1 MRFNVHASRRARW
14 GPIAVLLAAVCVF
27 GTAATRSAA
36 HSIIPTLKGVFPLG
50 GGVYAWVYEL
60 DLSKN
65 SKVTQESGFGDFF
78 EQADLFY
85 AQYDLT
91 NTLGTITTTPN
102 TSWGIGAATDMA
114 SGWSASWLPAP
125 FPVPNAGIP
134 PTITPGI
141 FSQITAFVQWNGS
154 GAIDGGSSGVYLGD
168 YAFKS
173 LSDGTKWKTGA
184 YAARDH
190 YYNFSNLGDPN
201 NNSLQG
207 NNGTTT
213 VPGPVP
219 VSGAHTA
226 VIGLFGSTL
235 FLLRM
240 RKRA

>member
-14 GPIAVLLAAVCVF
+14 APIAVLLAAVCVF

-50 GGVYAWVYEL
+50 GGVYAWVYSLNL
-60 DLSKN
+60 DGS
-65 SKVTQESGFGDFF
+65 SKVQSSDFF
-78 EQADLFY
+78 EQADL
-85 AQYDLT
+85 ANALHGPLD
-91 NTLGTITTTPN
+91 ITSTPN
-102 TSWGIGAATDMA
+102 TSWGIGAATDMSA
-114 SGWSASWLPAP
+114 NWSASWLPVAIP
-125 FPVPNAGIP
+125 IPNPSGNIP
-134 PTITPGI
+134 PTVTPG
-141 FSQITAFVQWNGS
+141 FNQFTWAALVKYTAGGTVNGPQ
-154 GAIDGGSSGVYLGD
+154 YLGD

-173 LSDGTKWKTGA
+173 TTNWPNWAIGGYGSKDHNAQTGL
-184 YAARDH
+184 
-190 YYNFSNLGDPN
+190 NQGNLG
-201 NNSLQG
+201 QIY
-207 NNGTTT
+207 